1 MALSDREIKSAKARD
16 KDYKLSD
23 GKGLYLL
30 ITKAGGKLFR
40 LKYRFEGK
48 EKKLSIGSYPEI
60 SLKKARS
67 VCDDAK
73 EKLADGIDPSFYK
86 QSIKEA
92 KQESLANS
100 FETIALEWRSVMQK
114 DKAATTQ
121 KRVSNIL
128 KQYLFP
134 HIGKKPINEIPISSI
149 LATLKAIEKKG
160 AIETTRRAR
169 QLISQVYRY
178 AIATG
183 RAERDPIPDLRG
195 AFEPQH
201 VKYHSAIIEP
211 KEVGHLMVAIDNFQG
226 TAVVKA
232 ALKLS
237 ALFFC
242 RPGELRH
249 LKWDSINEAEKRIE
263 IISDKTKQPHIIPL
277 CKQALLLLDEL
288 EPLTGRSEYIFPS
301 ARGRSRPMSEN
312 AIRTALRTMG
322 YDNNTMTPH
331 GFRAMARTLL
341 DEVLEY
347 RIEWIEQQLAH
358 LVRDPNGR
366 AYNRTKHLKQR
377 TEMMQ
382 RWADYLDKLK
392 EEALPEN
399 VFTGDSTE
407 SNFLPKSIF

>member
-1 MALSDREIKSAKARD
+1 MALSDREIKSVKSKT
-16 KDYKLSD
+16 KDYKLAD

-30 ITKAGGKLFR
+30 VTKGGGKLFR

-48 EKKLSIGSYPEI
+48 EKKLSIGSYPET

-67 VCDDAK
+67 ICEEAK
-73 EKLADGIDPSFYK
+73 EKLAAGVDPSFEK
-86 QSIKEA
+86 QSTKEA

-100 FETIALEWRSVMQK
+100 FEVVALEWRSVMQK
-114 DKAATTQ
+114 DKAETTQ

-128 KQYLFP
+128 TQYLFP
-134 HIGKKPINEIPISSI
+134 FIGKRPINEIPIADI
-149 LATLKAIEKKG
+149 LSTLKAIEKKG

-201 VKYHSAIIEP
+201 VKHHSALIEP
-211 KEVGHLMVAIDNFQG
+211 KDVGYLMVAIDNFEG
-226 TAVVKA
+226 TPVVKM

-249 LKWDSINEAEKRIE
+249 LKWDSINKAEKRIE

-277 CKQALLLLDEL
+277 CSQALSLLDEL
-288 EPLTGRSEYIFPS
+288 EPLTGKSEFILPS

-312 AIRTALRTMG
+312 AVRTALRTMG
-322 YDNNTMTPH
+322 YDNNSMTPH

-358 LVRDPNGR
+358 SVRDPNGR

-377 TEMMQ
+377 TDMMQ
-382 RWADYLDKLK
+382 KWADYLDQLK
-392 EEALPEN
+392 AQTLAKN
-399 VFTGDSTE
+399 VVA
-407 SNFLPKSIF
+407 SNFKRS

>member
-1 MALSDREIKSAKARD
+1 MALSDREIKSVKPKD

-30 ITKAGGKLFR
+30 VTKAGGKLFR

-48 EKKLSIGSYPEI
+48 EKKLSIGSYPDI

-67 VCDDAK
+67 IRDEAK
-73 EKLADGIDPSFYK
+73 ERLAEGVDPSFYK
-86 QSIKEA
+86 QAVKEE

-114 DKAATTQ
+114 DKAETTQ

-128 KQYLFP
+128 TQYLFP
-134 HIGKKPINEIPISSI
+134 FLGKKPINDIPISSI

-169 QLISQVYRY
+169 QLISQIYRY

-201 VKYHSAIIEP
+201 VKHHSALVDP
-211 KEVGHLMVAIDNFQG
+211 KDVGRLMVAIDNFQG
-226 TAVVKA
+226 TPVVKA
-232 ALKLS
+232 ALKFS
-237 ALFFC
+237 SLFFC

-249 LKWDSINEAEKRIE
+249 LKWESINKEEKRIE
-263 IISDKTKQPHIIPL
+263 IISDKTKQQHIIPL
-277 CKQALLLLDEL
+277 SKQAILLLDEL
-288 EPLTGRSEYIFPS
+288 ELLTGRSEYILPS

-312 AIRTALRTMG
+312 AVRTALRTMG
-322 YDNNTMTPH
+322 YDNESMTPH

-358 LVRDPNGR
+358 SVRDTNGR

-382 RWADYLDKLK
+382 RWADYLDELRKQ
-392 EEALPEN
+392 ALANN
-399 VFTGDSTE
+399 VVTA
-407 SNFLPKSIF
+407 NFKRA

>member
-201 VKYHSAIIEP
+201 VKHHSAIIEP

-358 LVRDPNGR
+358 SVRDPNGR
-366 AYNRTKHLKQR
+366 AYNRTKPLNHR

-382 RWADYLDKLK
+382 RWSDYLDKLK

-399 VFTGDSTE
+399 DFTGDSAE

>member
-1 MALSDREIKSAKARD
+1 MALSDREIKSVKSKT
-16 KDYKLSD
+16 KDYKLAD

-30 ITKAGGKLFR
+30 VTKGGGKLFR

-48 EKKLSIGSYPEI
+48 EKKLSIGSYPET

-67 VCDDAK
+67 ICEEAK
-73 EKLADGIDPSFYK
+73 EKLAAGVDPSFEK
-86 QSIKEA
+86 QSTKEA

-100 FETIALEWRSVMQK
+100 FEVVALEWRSVMQK
-114 DKAATTQ
+114 DKAETTQ

-128 KQYLFP
+128 TQYLFP
-134 HIGKKPINEIPISSI
+134 FIGKRPINEIPIADI
-149 LATLKAIEKKG
+149 LSTLKAIEKKG

-201 VKYHSAIIEP
+201 VKHHSALIEP
-211 KEVGHLMVAIDNFQG
+211 KDVGYLMVAIDNFEG
-226 TAVVKA
+226 TPVVKM

-249 LKWDSINEAEKRIE
+249 LKWDSINKAEKRIE

-277 CKQALLLLDEL
+277 CSQALSLLDEL
-288 EPLTGRSEYIFPS
+288 EPLTGKSEFILPS

-312 AIRTALRTMG
+312 AVRTALRTMG
-322 YDNNTMTPH
+322 YDNNSMTPH

-358 LVRDPNGR
+358 SVRDPNGR

-377 TEMMQ
+377 IEMMQ
-382 RWADYLDKLK
+382 KWADYLDQLK
-392 EEALPEN
+392 AQALAKN
-399 VFTGDSTE
+399 VVTG
-407 SNFLPKSIF
+407 NFKRA